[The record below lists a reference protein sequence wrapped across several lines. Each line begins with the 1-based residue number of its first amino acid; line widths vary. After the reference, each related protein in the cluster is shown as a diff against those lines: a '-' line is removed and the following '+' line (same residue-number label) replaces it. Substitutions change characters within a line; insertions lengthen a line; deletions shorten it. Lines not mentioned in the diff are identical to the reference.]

1 MLIQCDSTAFKSVVK
16 HIPFWR
22 VVLQRLCYN
31 IEKTDTTAGTQS
43 MASFHWEHSCCF
55 FIAHRLHGL
64 KDFNLRWKQYQYT
77 TVIWFDLPLS
87 LWWFAWGVSCT
98 TYTGIGSS
106 HAHRI
111 HSQIFVTTSHYGNC
125 RLWAQG
131 HQPSVTSQLNNST
144 ITNCVCVCVCVMSY
158 DYSHLICFFMG
169 LAASSQCWKHKEMW
183 KTAWEDWGWQWE
195 GGREREQDKEFVI
208 SLSAEEKKILLF
220 WLMSSSCF
228 TLTHSI
234 SHFWSKSCSL

>member
-1 MLIQCDSTAFKSVVK
+1 
-16 HIPFWR
+16 
-22 VVLQRLCYN
+22 
-31 IEKTDTTAGTQS
+31 
-43 MASFHWEHSCCF
+43 
-55 FIAHRLHGL
+55 LHGL

-131 HQPSVTSQLNNST
+131 HQPSV
-144 ITNCVCVCVCVMSY
+144 
-158 DYSHLICFFMG
+158 
-169 LAASSQCWKHKEMW
+169 
-183 KTAWEDWGWQWE
+183 
-195 GGREREQDKEFVI
+195 
-208 SLSAEEKKILLF
+208 
-220 WLMSSSCF
+220 
-228 TLTHSI
+228 
-234 SHFWSKSCSL
+234 